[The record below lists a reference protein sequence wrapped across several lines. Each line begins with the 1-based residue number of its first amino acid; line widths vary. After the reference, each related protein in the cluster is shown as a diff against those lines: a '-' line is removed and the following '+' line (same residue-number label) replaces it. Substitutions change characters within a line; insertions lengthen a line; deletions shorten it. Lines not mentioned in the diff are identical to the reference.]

1 MQNEHEIYGNKRSKS
16 KPNHYSEFLLALGG
30 NRN

>member
-16 KPNHYSEFLLALGG
+16 KPNHYSEFLSALG